1 MCWALDARRRLLF
14 EACTRD
20 SSGAQNAQRVSLC
33 ILNVCSASCEVEA
46 HIWLKRMKENQDTT
60 SRTSRF
66 AQTIDVKHCTEHV
79 VFHYYYY
86 NLLLSWIHI
95 YRNKCP
101 LHISPFCSNY
111 NFYLLMDLAIFLNS
125 FPLSSNLWYSWKW
138 LANTVV
144 ELCTL
149 HTVPEEQQHQP
160 ENMAGKCTRELA
172 SNTERDH
179 SNSFH
184 SNSDS
189 DTDAAADANADA

>member
-1 MCWALDARRRLLF
+1 MCWALDARQRLLF

-33 ILNVCSASCEVEA
+33 ILTVCSASYEVEA

-79 VFHYYYY
+79 VYYYCY
-86 NLLLSWIHI
+86 YYRLLSWIHI

-101 LHISPFCSNY
+101 LHISPFCSSY

-149 HTVPEEQQHQP
+149 HRAHSTQYSAQQRATTSTRKYGWQMHTWT
-160 ENMAGKCTRELA
+160 GKWYRA
-172 SNTERDH
+172 R
-179 SNSFH
+179 SFH
-184 SNSDS
+184 FIS
-189 DTDAAADANADA
+189 